1 MKIANDVKVKALTSN
16 EVNEMAQTL
25 GISYFEMQKRL
36 EKIAKQSEQSR
47 KWRMKEQEALKAVKA
62 LLG

>member
-16 EVNEMAQTL
+16 EINEMAQTL
-25 GISYFEMQKRL
+25 GISYFEMEKRL
-36 EKIAKQSEQSR
+36 GKIAKQSEQSR